1 MAATM
6 TSTTILSS
14 ATPTGSIT
22 SSSSSSRIVRF
33 ESECVLIPEAQHRS
47 KRHLM
52 ATRTYSMP
60 LWKRRSS
67 NGFHSDTSATD
78 DPTSPAG
85 LSSSPEDRHI
95 VLKLPVPSFMAKPQS
110 PTRSPTI
117 KPLSPCIRHTPSG
130 RFLASPPSPIRSRR
144 PRTPTRSPSLP
155 LPTIHKQILVG
166 PSSPTPTTIPL
177 RACCP
182 DCFHITEECMKEGD
196 HWKEKFTRGARRR
209 RSASLD
215 SVGSDPCAH
224 SVRPPTSACTN
235 IGDVHILSG
244 RGTSSGGFA
253 AVTCPAKNATAV
265 VAARFTGAGACAI
278 TVDEVDKRKRLSD
291 VHTPPFAP
299 TRVREA
305 SYSSMDSDSSVPS
318 LNGDLLS
325 DIAERKPSS
334 SPITEMDEDDEDQLF
349 PLPSPRRSP
358 NASPV
363 PGSHRSGSISGS
375 RTPSIRSVN
384 STPPSPAN
392 SIPPSPNGSS
402 SCLNKSGSCSR
413 DSLHSSKSG
422 SSESLSNGRSKGTRR
437 SGQKHRCEKGFLS
450 PRDPGERGRS
460 RESID
465 REDLKSDAPTHTP
478 SIPILGVPNPPKQRT
493 QTNPAVEI
501 PSNVNARD
509 ALPVF
514 PSSVPSP
521 SLLRSRSP
529 TTRFQ
534 ESDPTPRSQSRSK
547 SSGSTKRSR
556 SLSTQGGQ
564 RRRPSFSLPSPA
576 GILTDMLKGVSSMG
590 MGMTGTGR

>member
-1 MAATM
+1 
-6 TSTTILSS
+6 
-14 ATPTGSIT
+14 
-22 SSSSSSRIVRF
+22 
-33 ESECVLIPEAQHRS
+33 
-47 KRHLM
+47 
-52 ATRTYSMP
+52 
-60 LWKRRSS
+60 
-67 NGFHSDTSATD
+67 
-78 DPTSPAG
+78 
-85 LSSSPEDRHI
+85 
-95 VLKLPVPSFMAKPQS
+95 
-110 PTRSPTI
+110 
-117 KPLSPCIRHTPSG
+117 
-130 RFLASPPSPIRSRR
+130 
-144 PRTPTRSPSLP
+144 
-155 LPTIHKQILVG
+155 
-166 PSSPTPTTIPL
+166 
-177 RACCP
+177 
-182 DCFHITEECMKEGD
+182 MKEGD

-244 RGTSSGGFA
+244 RGSSSGGFA